1 MARRTLIRPE
11 DQYSQT
17 FLNYLVDQ
25 IDDIT
30 GLTFTKG
37 ERIEANGVDSSEI
50 VLVSPN
56 GTKYKLEVD
65 NSGNI
70 STSVVV

>member
-11 DQYSQT
+11 EQYSQT
-17 FLNYLVDQ
+17 FLNYLGDQ
-25 IDDIT
+25 IEDIT